1 MRQTRKNHLDGL
13 ALGPHV
19 ARVETGGPEPIVAR
33 CGTCRSNLTEAVVPT
48 QRSIKSR
55 WILPESLNG
64 VDQRDGSCGQD
75 SVWQSLLA
83 FTESKRLTK
92 SEHSST

>member
-1 MRQTRKNHLDGL
+1 M
-13 ALGPHV
+13 